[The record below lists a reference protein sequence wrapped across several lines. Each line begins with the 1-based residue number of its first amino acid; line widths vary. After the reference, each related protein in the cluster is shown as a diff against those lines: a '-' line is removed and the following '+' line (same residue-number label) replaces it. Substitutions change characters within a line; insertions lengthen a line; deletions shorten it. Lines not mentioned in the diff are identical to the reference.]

1 MEKKTIGKFISALR
15 RASGMTQKELGERLY
30 VSDKTVSRWER
41 DECTPELALLPAM
54 AEIFGITTDELL
66 RGERNSPSAAPNQ
79 GQQARSDKQFR
90 LLLRSRTVRFR
101 NLSMVS
107 VGIALAALILAV
119 VINISFFKGVL
130 AFGVGAVGILAA
142 LICQLCVASASL
154 LEPEDADDPHE
165 ADIRSANSGII
176 TGTAGVLMAIT
187 AIFAF
192 MVPMGVLGGS
202 YYSLNLGSLM
212 LLGCGCSAV
221 VLLVCYVVYIM
232 WIRPFLERRALIL
245 PAPRNA
251 GQHRLMKW
259 TLRRGGT
266 VTLVLAAVLIL
277 VQVLGPT
284 VFSGQVDRFT
294 DPEAFQTFMQQGSTT
309 YWIEATVRDWGPEAV
324 AAPTCVFIDVGN
336 DGRYEDVLFPPEFE
350 QAEITDTAGN
360 VLCSYPSYGPFV
372 RNVRWHVDAE
382 TGDMKITAYTR
393 RGVEAS
399 EEIFHAVRL
408 ILAALMIVNTAAWAG
423 IYAVKN
429 FRMKKG

>member
-41 DECTPELALLPAM
+41 DECTPELALLPAI

-66 RGERNSPSAAPNQ
+66 RGERNSPAAAPTQ

-107 VGIALAALILAV
+107 IGIGLAALILAV
-119 VINISFFKGVL
+119 VINISFFKGIL
-130 AFGVGAVGILAA
+130 AFGIGAVVILAA

-165 ADIRSANSGII
+165 DEIRSANSGVI

-202 YYSLNLGSLM
+202 YYSLNLGSLT

-232 WIRPFLERRALIL
+232 WIRPFLARRALIL

-259 TLRRGGT
+259 TLTRGGI
-266 VTLVLAAVLIL
+266 VTLVLAAALLL
-277 VQVLGPT
+277 VQILGPT
-284 VFSGQVDRFT
+284 VFAGQVDRFT
-294 DPEAFQTFMQQGSTT
+294 DPEAFRTFMQQGSTA
-309 YWIEATVRDWGPEAV
+309 YWIEATVRERSPEAV

-350 QAEITDTAGN
+350 QVEITDAAGN
-360 VLCSYPSYGPFV
+360 VLCTYLSYGPFV
-372 RNVRWHVDAE
+372 RDVSWHVDAV

-408 ILAALMIVNTAAWAG
+408 ALAALMILNVAAWAV
-423 IYAVKN
+423 IYGVKN
-429 FRMKKG
+429 FRMIKG